1 MILSIETSGKLC
13 SIAFGNENR
22 TLLEYNLE
30 IPMQHAVLL
39 STFVKQGL
47 QFLGESSVVSEKDRE
62 EVNLVAVAI
71 GPGSFTGLRIGLS
84 YAQGFCFGRNIDIVG
99 ISNHQ
104 LLAVRRP
111 LGKET
116 VYTVIDARREEVYL
130 ARLEISAENYP
141 QLIEHKLVHKAE
153 LPASLQ
159 SDAALIL
166 NEQVILADDILRRIK
181 EDRRC
186 TIQRVRCTA
195 SDLLELSGQ
204 KQRLEGTDDLS
215 SLEPMYI
222 RPFAGVL

>member
-1 MILSIETSGKLC
+1 MILSIETSSKLC
-13 SIAFGNENR
+13 SIAFGDENR
-22 TLLEYNLE
+22 ILLEYNLE

-39 STFVKQGL
+39 SAFVNQGL
-47 QFLGESSVVSEKDRE
+47 QFLGESSVVPDKDRE
-62 EVNLVAVAI
+62 EVDLVAVAI

-84 YAQGFCFGRNIDIVG
+84 YAQGFCFGREIDIIG

-104 LLAVRRP
+104 LLAARSP
-111 LGKET
+111 LGIET

-130 ARLEISAENYP
+130 ARLEISTENYP
-141 QLIEHKLVHKAE
+141 QLIEHKLVRKAE
-153 LPASLQ
+153 MPSSLQ
-159 SDAALIL
+159 PDAALIL
-166 NEQVILADDILRRIK
+166 NDQVILTDDILRRIK

-186 TIQRVRCTA
+186 TVQRARCTA
-195 SDLLELSGQ
+195 SDLLKLSGQ